1 MSTKALKRELAAA
14 IAMLLVAMIAL
25 SGSTYAWFASNN
37 KVQAENMSVTAMSD
51 AAFLEITTKGGV
63 FTGNS
68 MAATASDIGSKAT
81 DAALYPATPYFLDNT
96 TSSGALDDS
105 KLAASG
111 SVDGITWHYTY
122 SDNVD
127 VSDKGDAQ
135 TWRTV
140 GATSSHAIEESALIN
155 EFSFRMSV
163 DGTTG
168 HNLRASKATLTGG
181 AEIDKAVQILLAGPN
196 GYQVIKSDGTIDS
209 FKLDGT
215 EATTPVLAT
224 DVAYCEADAAGVVVK
239 AYVYYEGSHEKVT
252 TTDLKAILGNTVSL
266 IEFVID

>member
-37 KVQAENMSVTAMSD
+37 KVNAENMSVTAMSD

-81 DAALYPATPYFLDNT
+81 DAALYPATPYYLDT
-96 TSSGALDDS
+96 TASNGSLTFT

-127 VSDKGDAQ
+127 VSAKGTNQ
-135 TWRTV
+135 TWKTV

-163 DGTTG
+163 EGTTG
-168 HNLRASKATLTGG
+168 NNLRASTATLSGG
-181 AEIDKAVQILLAGPN
+181 ADIDDAVQILLAGPS
-196 GYQVIKSDGTIDS
+196 GYQVIKSDGTITGFGLNGETAS
-209 FKLDGT
+209 FT
-215 EATTPVLAT
+215 ALAT
-224 DVAYCEADAAGVVVK
+224 AVDYCEADAAGVVVK
-239 AYVYYEGSHEKVT
+239 AYVYYEGSHESVT
-252 TTDLKAILGNTVSL
+252 TTDLKDILGNTVSL